1 MQFHLDISYIL
12 NAEKLSEHEG
22 NSHGQ
27 EPNSEVPNHG
37 CFGWGFSKFGTSVT
51 SEKKGH
57 TDDKDSSRDAVFTWE
72 NGN

>member
-1 MQFHLDISYIL
+1 ML
-12 NAEKLSEHEG
+12 NAEKLSEQEG

-27 EPNSEVPNHG
+27 EANSKVPNHSR
-37 CFGWGFSKFGTSVT
+37 FGWCFSKFGTSVT

-57 TDDKDSSRDAVFTWE
+57 TDDKDSSRDAVITWE